1 MRLVKKIPFI
11 LLTLMDFSAI
21 QRLLERK
28 NYSPNTQ
35 RTYRSYLVMY
45 SGYCLQHKLA
55 TSIQESGEV
64 FITSLIHK
72 GYAISS
78 QNQAINALKFYWEYI
93 LGQERQ
99 YLNVVRPRKEKRLP
113 TVLSQAEVVRIFAAI
128 TNVKH
133 LALLQTIYACGL
145 RIGELI
151 HLQIKDIDSDRK
163 CITVRQGKGFKDRT
177 VPLPDEL
184 LLVLRKYYKQYRP
197 AIYLF
202 EGQQTQGAL
211 APVRYSPTSVRQ
223 ILNRAVKKAGIR
235 KKVTPHTLRHSYATH
250 LYEHGVNLRSI
261 QVLLGHGSSKTT
273 EIYTHVSNHH
283 ITNTPSP
290 LSFLK

>member
-1 MRLVKKIPFI
+1 
-11 LLTLMDFSAI
+11 MDFSAI

-35 RTYRSYLVMY
+35 RTYRSYLAMF
-45 SGYCLQHKLA
+45 SDYCLLQA
-55 TSIQESGEV
+55 ADTSLQESGEA
-64 FITSLIHK
+64 FITSLIHR

-78 QNQAINALKFYWEYI
+78 QNQAINALKFYWEHI
-93 LGQERQ
+93 LGQDRS

-113 TVLSQAEVVRIFAAI
+113 TVLSQAEVVRIFNAI
-128 TNVKH
+128 ENRKH
-133 LALLQTIYACGL
+133 LAILQTLYACGL
-145 RIGELI
+145 RIGEVI
-151 HLQIKDIDSDRK
+151 SLQIKDIDSDRM
-163 CITVRQGKGFKDRT
+163 CISVRRGKGFKDRT

-184 LLVLRKYYKQYRP
+184 LQLLRKYYKQYKP
-197 AIYLF
+197 SIYLF
-202 EGQQTQGAL
+202 EGQQANDSL
-211 APVRYSPTSVRQ
+211 KVVPYSPTSIRRV
-223 ILNRAVKKAGIR
+223 LYRAVKKAGIH

-250 LYEHGVNLRSI
+250 LYEYGVNLRSI

>member
-1 MRLVKKIPFI
+1 
-11 LLTLMDFSAI
+11 MDFSAI

-35 RTYRSYLVMY
+35 RTYRSYLAMFY
-45 SGYCLQHKLA
+45 NYCVLNTLD
-55 TSIQESGEV
+55 SSLQESGEL
-64 FITSLIHK
+64 FITSLIHQ

-78 QNQAINALKFYWEYI
+78 QNQAINALKFYWEHI
-93 LGQERQ
+93 LGQERC

-113 TVLSQAEVVRIFAAI
+113 TVLSQAEVVRIFNAVE
-128 TNVKH
+128 NRKH
-133 LALLQTIYACGL
+133 LALLQTLYACGL

-151 HLQIKDIDSDRK
+151 NLQIKDIDSERK
-163 CITVRQGKGFKDRT
+163 CISVLRGKGFKDRA
-177 VPLPDEL
+177 VPLPEEL
-184 LLVLRKYYKQYRP
+184 LQLLREYYKQYRP
-197 AIYLF
+197 VIYLF
-202 EGQQTQGAL
+202 EGQQPKGAL
-211 APVRYSPTSVRQ
+211 KPVPYSPTSVRRV
-223 ILNRAVKKAGIR
+223 LYRAVKKAGIR

-250 LYEHGVNLRSI
+250 LYEYGVNLRSI
-261 QVLLGHGSSKTT
+261 QVLLGHSSSKTT